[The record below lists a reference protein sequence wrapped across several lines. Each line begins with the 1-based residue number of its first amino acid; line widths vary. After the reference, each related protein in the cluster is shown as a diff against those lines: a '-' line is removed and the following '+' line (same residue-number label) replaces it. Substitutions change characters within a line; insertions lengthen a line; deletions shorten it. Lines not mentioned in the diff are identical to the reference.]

1 MIIEGRYPIASIL
14 LEREILHMVYRIRA
28 SPSLF
33 RRNYLIIPYI
43 IILMIYHSTK
53 V

>member
-28 SPSLF
+28 SPLF

-53 V
+53 I